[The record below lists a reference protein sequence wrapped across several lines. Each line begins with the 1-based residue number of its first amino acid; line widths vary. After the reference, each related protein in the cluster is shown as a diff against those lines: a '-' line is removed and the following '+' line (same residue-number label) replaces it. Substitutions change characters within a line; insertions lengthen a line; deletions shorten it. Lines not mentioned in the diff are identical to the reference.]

1 MEATIE
7 VARQGQLTIPQD
19 MREALGIQEGQKYEV
34 RAIEGGVLVFT
45 PQRGRATAALREARQ
60 SLATQDASLDAMLAE
75 LRRQRE
81 TDAA

>member
-7 VARQGQLTIPQD
+7 VARQGQLTIPED
-19 MREALGIQEGQKYEV
+19 MREALGIQEGQKYDV

-45 PQRGRATAALREARQ
+45 PQRGRAASALCAARRALV
-60 SLATQDASLDAMLAE
+60 TQGASLDAMLTE